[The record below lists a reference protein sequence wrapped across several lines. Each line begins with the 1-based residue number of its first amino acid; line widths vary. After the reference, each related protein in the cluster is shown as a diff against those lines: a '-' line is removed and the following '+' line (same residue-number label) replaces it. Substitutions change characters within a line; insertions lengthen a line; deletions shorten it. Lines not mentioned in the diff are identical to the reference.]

1 MSWYRPF
8 KFDSTFDT
16 EKRKQKAVRNKK
28 TQVFVPSI
36 VRAYC
41 TRESVFYVYRESVF
55 YAYRLVRAYCTRESV
70 FYVYRESVFY
80 AYRLVRAY
88 CTRESVFYVFFHAY
102 FFDVCFAMFFL
113 FYFFYVASS
122 GTSRRCSSGMGCK
135 AFAGCAASV
144 LLLYSIYC

>member
-36 VRAYC
+36 
-41 TRESVFYVYRESVF
+41 
-55 YAYRLVRAYCTRESV
+55 VRAYCTRESV